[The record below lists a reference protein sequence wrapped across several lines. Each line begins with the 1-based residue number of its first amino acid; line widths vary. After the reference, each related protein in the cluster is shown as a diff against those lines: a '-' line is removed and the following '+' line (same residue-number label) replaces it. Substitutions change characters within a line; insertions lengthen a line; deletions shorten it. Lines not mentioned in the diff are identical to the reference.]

1 MHSKRFA
8 SHQTAATSGAKQQ
21 TRCEGIGTKEEDMGL
36 DRRFVLAG
44 GASLIAA
51 PFVSRAEAQAGQT
64 LRLSHTDTPVGS
76 RQQAAELFAR
86 KVAEYTGGAFNV
98 QVFHSGQVANDPK
111 AIEQLQLGGL
121 DFTISATGSY
131 APHVRGLNLTAM
143 PFLVDSYE
151 QGWKLYDESKA
162 LKSHMDQLPAKGLR
176 VLSTWEAGFRSFT
189 TKEPLNSPADA
200 KGKRMRVFPN
210 DMIRWIME
218 SIGFVPVVLPVTE
231 VYLAIQQGTVIG
243 QENPTD
249 TIFSLRFYEV
259 APHLTLTRHVYSP
272 LPMTISEITWKR
284 LDAKAQE
291 AITRAAADA
300 SAHSR
305 QIVRADED
313 KQLAEMTAKG
323 AKVARPTIAPFREAV
338 KPVYDRAREAFGAAA
353 VDSMLADCEAIR
365 RSLPA

>member
-1 MHSKRFA
+1 MNV
-8 SHQTAATSGAKQQ
+8 
-21 TRCEGIGTKEEDMGL
+21 
-36 DRRFVLAG
+36 DRRLVLLG
-44 GASLIAA
+44 GAGLVAA
-51 PFVSRAEAQAGQT
+51 PFVSRAQAQAPQI
-64 LRLSHTDTPVGS
+64 LRLSHTDTPMGS
-76 RQQAAELFAR
+76 RQKAAELFAQ
-86 KVAEYTGGAFNV
+86 KVAEYTGNAFNV

-151 QGWKLYDESKA
+151 QGWKLYDESQSIKA
-162 LKSHMDQLPAKGLR
+162 QMEQLPAKGLR

-189 TKEPLNSPADA
+189 TKEPLSSPADA

-243 QENPTD
+243 QENPVD
-249 TIFSLRFYEV
+249 TIYSLRFYEV

-272 LPMTISEITWKR
+272 LPMTISETTWKR
-284 LDAKAQE
+284 LDAKTQE
-291 AITRAAADA
+291 AVSKAAQDA
-300 SAHSR
+300 AKHSR
-305 QIVRADED
+305 SIVRADEE

-323 AKVARPTIAPFREAV
+323 AKVAKPVIAPFREAV
-338 KPVYDRAREAFGAAA
+338 KPVYDKAREAFGAAL
-353 VDSMLADCEAIR
+353 VDGMLNDCEAIR
-365 RSLPA
+365 KSLPA